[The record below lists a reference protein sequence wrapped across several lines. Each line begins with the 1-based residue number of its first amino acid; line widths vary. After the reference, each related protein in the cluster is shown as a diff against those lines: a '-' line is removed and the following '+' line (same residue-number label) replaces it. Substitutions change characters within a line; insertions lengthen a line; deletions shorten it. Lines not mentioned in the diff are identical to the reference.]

1 MFDTFVLADYL
12 FALDVLAG
20 FTAVLILVSSLDDF
34 FIDVY
39 YWGRE
44 IYRWV
49 FVSTRYKPL
58 RIEQLHQ
65 KAHQPFAIM
74 APAWKEY
81 DVIAKMVENTLA
93 TLDYDNYVIFIGT
106 YQNDAE
112 TTAEADRMARRYPK
126 LVQRA
131 TVLND
136 GPTCKADCLNWIV
149 QSIALYEERNNMRFA
164 GVIMHDSEDVIHPL
178 ELHLYNYLIDRKD
191 LIQLPVL
198 SLEREW
204 YEFVAGTYL
213 DDFSEWHCKEMVV
226 RESLTGLVP
235 GSGVA
240 TCYSRRMIDELARL
254 NNNMPFNTDTLTE
267 DYEMSHRLIKL
278 GAQQVF
284 VRFPVAYHAK
294 RRSFFTRKEKIV
306 EVSSLIA
313 TREYFP
319 SSFRAAYRQRARWIL
334 GVAFQG
340 WQQMGWQGGIVTNY
354 LYMRDRKGIFTS
366 FVGLLAY
373 FIAANL
379 GAIWLLREAGF
390 DIVRYPEFVQ
400 PESFTYG
407 IFVVNFWLFLNRIVQ
422 RIYFVFLLNG
432 IEQGLLAVPRMAVSN
447 VINFFAVC
455 RAWKVFILHFITGKR
470 IAWDKTQHFYPS
482 MEELKKQRVRIGD
495 LLLDWQALS
504 QDNLEQALSSQ
515 QQSGKKL
522 GQVLLESGMV
532 SPETLADAIAEQS
545 GLPRATL
552 THAALLEFSGRL
564 PRSLVMRHKVI
575 PFALGE
581 GGGLNLAVFEPLSD
595 ESKAEIEA
603 QVTDKLAYFIV
614 CEHEVANALEWY
626 NTGERTIQR
635 PVRRVRAKL
644 GDMLVDMGMLTL
656 QELEAAL
663 KDYDATRDGR
673 IGTYL
678 MERGVVTKIQL
689 EAALKRQV
697 EFTGQFSGRFAHLQ
711 EEVTGRFAHLQAE
724 LTGRFAHFKDGTKGE

>member
-1 MFDTFVLADYL
+1 MFESFVLADFLY
-12 FALDVLAG
+12 ALDILAG
-20 FTAVLILVSSLDDF
+20 VTAVLILISSLDDF

-39 YWGRE
+39 FWGRE

-49 FVSTRYKPL
+49 FVATRHQPL

-93 TLDYDNYVIFIGT
+93 TLDYENYVIFIGT

-126 LVQRA
+126 MVQRA
-131 TVLND
+131 TVPND

-149 QSIALYEERNNMRFA
+149 QSIALYEERNGMRFA

-178 ELHLYNYLIDRKD
+178 ELNLYNYLIDRKD

-204 YEFVAGTYL
+204 HEFVAGTYL

-240 TCYSRRMIDELARL
+240 TCYSRRMIDLLAQQ

-267 DYEMSHRLIKL
+267 DYEMSHRLLKL

-284 VRFPVAYHAK
+284 VRFPVTYHAK
-294 RRSFFTRKEKIV
+294 RKNFFTRKEQVV
-306 EVSSLIA
+306 EIKSLIA

-319 SSFRAAYRQRARWIL
+319 DSFRAAYRQRARWIL

-340 WQQMGWQGGIVTNY
+340 WQQMGWQGDLITNY

-366 FVGLLAY
+366 FVGLMAY

-379 GAIWLLREAGF
+379 GAIWLLREMGF
-390 DIVRYPEFVQ
+390 NIVQYPEFVQ
-400 PESFTYG
+400 PESLTYE
-407 IFVVNFWLFLNRIVQ
+407 IFVINFWLFLNRIVQ
-422 RIYFVFLLNG
+422 RIYFVFSLNG
-432 IEQGLLAVPRMAVSN
+432 IEQGLLSIPRMAVSN

-455 RAWKVFILHFITGKR
+455 RAWKIFILHFITGKK

-482 MEELKKQRVRIGD
+482 MDELKKQRTRIGD
-495 LLLDWQALS
+495 LLLDWDAVSHEHLDQALS
-504 QDNLEQALSSQ
+504 EQ
-515 QQSGKKL
+515 QQTGKKL
-522 GQVLLESGMV
+522 GQVLLDSGLV
-532 SPETLADAIAEQS
+532 SPETLADAVAEQV
-545 GLPRATL
+545 GLPRAIL
-552 THAALLEFSGRL
+552 TQAALVEYSGRL
-564 PRSLVMRHKVI
+564 PRRLVMRHKVI
-575 PFALGE
+575 PFATGE
-581 GGGLNLAVFEPLSD
+581 NGSLNLAVSEPLSPEAVAD
-595 ESKAEIEA
+595 IET
-603 QVTDKLAYFIV
+603 QISDKLAFFIV
-614 CEHEVANALEWY
+614 CEHEIVKSMEWYSTGEETLKRPAARNVRKELGDLLVELGAVSLQALE
-626 NTGERTIQR
+626 T
-635 PVRRVRAKL
+635 
-644 GDMLVDMGMLTL
+644 
-656 QELEAAL
+656 AL
-663 KDYDATRDGR
+663 KDYDSKRDGR
-673 IGTYL
+673 VGAYL
-678 MERGVVTKIQL
+678 VAHGVINQAQL
-689 EAALKRQV
+689 EDALQRQM
-697 EFTGQFSGRFAHLQ
+697 
-711 EEVTGRFAHLQAE
+711 E
-724 LTGRFAHFKDGTKGE
+724 LTGRFVRLQEAAWGK